1 MKLNKIITGLAAI
14 AILSLF
20 FGCASTDDGVKEV
33 VFDSEDTVSVESE
46 EEEEQEID
54 ESDALLVTADEE
66 SSQTIVSDVPLSAK
80 ETKKNYTG
88 WVSTSIRPIT
98 NEIGNIKIN
107 VRPKKGTFSI
117 AAINENGKA
126 IPVLSTANEYTTT
139 SFYLKA
145 GKKIL
150 KLCDD
155 SNVSSAAKKTANGV
169 SILYTIDKTATV
181 QIDFICFSS
190 VEGENEDSVKIVAT
204 VTSLAKKK
212 QDYALKLIL
221 DTVLGETDRHH
232 FYTSENAPVKGE
244 VLYHSM
250 QDNKW
255 IVSKNAKANL
265 QIILD
270 GEGITPVESVAI
282 ANYST
287 LDTKKWEADMTTFRS
302 FDTVLSYNNSAV
314 GIYWPA
320 VKLEPEDDMSSIF
333 YVSLAAGEK
342 TPGGAAFIVAQ
353 SAEVEEEEASAQE
366 KPVTH
371 EATETVKEEPKVQN
385 IQAVKEEDVK
395 TEPKKEEPKK
405 EEPKKE
411 EPKVTEPKTTTPQTE
426 PEEPKPQSVPA
437 VEEKTPSTDSGISL
451 DKLSVD
457 YIQQLLDRI
466 ESLEEDGSDTNKE
479 EINALNAEL
488 DAILTILNAN

>member
-1 MKLNKIITGLAAI
+1 
-14 AILSLF
+14 
-20 FGCASTDDGVKEV
+20 
-33 VFDSEDTVSVESE
+33 
-46 EEEEQEID
+46 
-54 ESDALLVTADEE
+54 
-66 SSQTIVSDVPLSAK
+66 
-80 ETKKNYTG
+80 
-88 WVSTSIRPIT
+88 
-98 NEIGNIKIN
+98 
-107 VRPKKGTFSI
+107 
-117 AAINENGKA
+117 
-126 IPVLSTANEYTTT
+126 
-139 SFYLKA
+139 
-145 GKKIL
+145 
-150 KLCDD
+150 
-155 SNVSSAAKKTANGV
+155 
-169 SILYTIDKTATV
+169 
-181 QIDFICFSS
+181 
-190 VEGENEDSVKIVAT
+190 
-204 VTSLAKKK
+204 
-212 QDYALKLIL
+212 
-221 DTVLGETDRHH
+221 
-232 FYTSENAPVKGE
+232 
-244 VLYHSM
+244 M